1 MKRTGSKASCSR
13 NTMESARGSSIRMAT
28 LDGNFVLKPCDPV
41 DPTSGRAIWRQTRWC
56 FEIWDWGGQQ
66 SYSCG
71 QVSELQLLAGAKP
84 LNAEDTTVCRSVT
97 MPVNLLSLDRPDL
110 SFAAGSLARAM
121 KSPTTR
127 GLEELKRVGRYLR
140 ERSVGAI
147 VFETQQ
153 FSYSFGGALRPQ
165 TMLETWECANPAL
178 SCSHVGIAWDRGAKH
193 HCTEQWRVR
202 ILRVA
207 RVVSSCAR
215 NQGGAD

>member
-1 MKRTGSKASCSR
+1 MLG
-13 NTMESARGSSIRMAT
+13 EVPFGWQH

-41 DPTSGRAIWRQTRWC
+41 DPTSGRAIWRRTRWC
-56 FEIWDWGGQQ
+56 VEIWDWGGQQ

-71 QVSELQLLAGAKP
+71 QFSELQLLAGAKP

-121 KSPTTR
+121 KSPTTK

-153 FSYSFGGALRPQ
+153 FSYSFGGALRRRPCWRLGYAQ
-165 TMLETWECANPAL
+165 IPLCHAVMWG
-178 SCSHVGIAWDRGAKH
+178 SHWIKHGSAVQSTIARSSGESEY
-193 HCTEQWRVR
+193 C
-202 ILRVA
+202 VA

-215 NQGGAD
+215 NQGGAE